1 MLPSPLRAT
10 PKLNCETISLRP
22 VLKRK
27 HNHVQLHNSRSLI
40 VSLTGEDGGGVV
52 LGVVGAETPAA
63 ELVLHL
69 ERAVLFCLC
78 VRDVLALAADGG
90 VRPALGVEAVGAADQ
105 EVVRIRLGQHPDVVL
120 TLVLRK
126 RWKMLFF
133 SMLVLNFG
141 HSFMK

>member
-1 MLPSPLRAT
+1 M
-10 PKLNCETISLRP
+10 
-22 VLKRK
+22 
-27 HNHVQLHNSRSLI
+27 
-40 VSLTGEDGGGVV
+40 
-52 LGVVGAETPAA
+52 LGVVGAEAPAA

-69 ERAVLFCLC
+69 ERAVFFCLC